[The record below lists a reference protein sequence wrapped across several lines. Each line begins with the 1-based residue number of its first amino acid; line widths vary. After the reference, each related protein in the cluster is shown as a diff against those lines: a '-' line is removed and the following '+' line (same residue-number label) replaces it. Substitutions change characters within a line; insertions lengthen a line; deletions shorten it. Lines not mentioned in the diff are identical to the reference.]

1 MLTNI
6 SQFVAAGTVPQSSK
20 RSDLAF
26 PSNGKHF
33 SSWFPSFKLFP
44 PKTMATVLPSLI
56 NLQYKEAKSHWR
68 PLALNEVTIYNAL
81 IQRYN
86 QVDQADFKAHYNNMP
101 KIPHAY
107 LMNKAATKYNRR
119 ISEQLWYL
127 LPSQKQQIMSLQLL
141 SRATRGR

>member
-1 MLTNI
+1 
-6 SQFVAAGTVPQSSK
+6 
-20 RSDLAF
+20 
-26 PSNGKHF
+26 
-33 SSWFPSFKLFP
+33 
-44 PKTMATVLPSLI
+44 MATVLPSLI

-81 IQRYN
+81 VQRYN

-127 LPSQKQQIMSLQLL
+127 LPHRN
-141 SRATRGR
+141 SRLCRFSYSAERQEGDNQGSKHHKNTKEERKLEVVIPKYQRRKEIGS